1 MKRLAAQLHVVG
13 ASRGVS
19 QLETNV
25 YGLCA
30 TFN

>member
-1 MKRLAAQLHVVG
+1 MKRLAAQLHAVG

-25 YGLCA
+25 CGLCCA
-30 TFN
+30 FN

>member
-1 MKRLAAQLHVVG
+1 MKRLAAQLRVAG

-25 YGLCA
+25 CGLCGA
-30 TFN
+30 FN